1 MAPNLGI
8 FEIWK
13 ILIKGIGQDKI
24 GLTIFFLKSN
34 EIIFIAFDDDAYII
48 CIYMSFNFAFNQ
60 TMHRHIS
67 YSTCNIKNRE
77 AQENS

>member
-8 FEIWK
+8 FEISK

-34 EIIFIAFDDDAYII
+34 DIIFIAFDDDAYII
-48 CIYMSFNFAFNQ
+48 CIYMSFNFVFNQ
-60 TMHRHIS
+60 TIDTLVILHV
-67 YSTCNIKNRE
+67 T
-77 AQENS
+77 